1 MKKIT
6 IEELKNLQK
15 ENKKIIV
22 DFSASWCG
30 PCKIL
35 LPTMEK
41 ISDEMTD
48 VEVVKIDVDEQS
60 EFISEYGIRGVPT
73 VIIYN
78 GEQQIDRSSGVK
90 PPSYYTEFFK

>member
-30 PCKIL
+30 PCKML

-60 EFISEYGIRGVPT
+60 EFITEYGIRGVPT

>member
-35 LPTMEK
+35 LPTLEK

-60 EFISEYGIRGVPT
+60 EFISEYGIRGVTT

>member
-30 PCKIL
+30 PCKML
-35 LPTMEK
+35 LPTLEK

-90 PPSYYTEFFK
+90 PPSYYTDFFK

>member
-22 DFSASWCG
+22 DFSASWCS

-35 LPTMEK
+35 LPTLEK

>member
-15 ENKKIIV
+15 ENRKIIV

-35 LPTMEK
+35 LPTLEK

>member
-35 LPTMEK
+35 LPTLEK
-41 ISDEMTD
+41 ISNEMTD

-90 PPSYYTEFFK
+90 PPSYYTDFFK

>member
-35 LPTMEK
+35 LPTLEK

-90 PPSYYTEFFK
+90 PPSYYTDFFK

>member
-35 LPTMEK
+35 LPTLEK

>member
-15 ENKKIIV
+15 ENKKILA

-30 PCKIL
+30 PCRIL
-35 LPTMEK
+35 EPTLEK
-41 ISDEMTD
+41 ISNEMTD
-48 VEVVKIDVDEQS
+48 IEVVKIDVDEQS

-73 VIIYN
+73 VIIFN
-78 GEQQIDRSSGVK
+78 GEEQIDRSSGVK